1 MTSGIIVAPTQECPT
16 VTSKLYDWMVANPLK
31 VQALL
36 ALVAGSIPE
45 GLRQAL
51 VILL

>member
-1 MTSGIIVAPTQECPT
+1 MNECPT
-16 VTSKLYDWMVANPLK
+16 VMTRVQAWVKANPLK

-36 ALVAGSIPE
+36 ALVAGSLPE
-45 GLRQAL
+45 AVRQAL